1 MHTYIHIYN
10 NNNLSNHEKQVQSC
24 SSGPAFALRH
34 ASPARSTGLKDGPDD
49 LVTWYVDYGGN
60 LSLADNSVWAIRG
73 TCKRRRR
80 RRRKVRNS
88 SLHRVAIPC
97 VGVKASVM
105 ILYGAWRASQ
115 GPIWVYLSR
124 TSQPTSKN
132 KYLGGARARLSY
144 IAESNTDTVVFS
156 ILRRVTRGEG
166 GWPWDGRG
174 CMAWPWRARQGPPT
188 LSFSPFFFSFLFI
201 LPPLVFI

>member
-80 RRRKVRNS
+80 KVRNS

-144 IAESNTDTVVFS
+144 IAESNTDTVVLFYPQAGDT
-156 ILRRVTRGEG
+156 RRRGLAVRRTWVHG
-166 GWPWDGRG
+166 LAVA
-174 CMAWPWRARQGPPT
+174 CKTGPPNFIF
-188 LSFSPFFFSFLFI
+188 FSFFFSFLFI